1 MSHFYAK
8 SFVDYPCFRDYRS
21 GVLCVKTL
29 SPLELS
35 QELDIPK
42 PTIHRLIQNL
52 VDEGFVT
59 VDIGGG
65 IIPGKRVRNLSVE
78 LWQQRQFFNER
89 QIILQKLVDEIKET
103 CGIAIP
109 YQMDMMYTNRANTS
123 LPLQIYLPVG
133 AKSPMWCTATGK
145 LYLSQLSATSRAK
158 ILQGLPLDKF
168 TKNTI
173 TDIDTLNAELDR
185 IAETGIGID
194 NEEFISEMV
203 GVSVPVLDKK
213 SRYLASLYI
222 HAPTI
227 RVSLDELMEHVPR
240 LQKAAHDIQA
250 LVYELQN

>member
-1 MSHFYAK
+1 MPKVSSITRVLEIIETISYAPK
-8 SFVDYPCFRDYRS
+8 PI
-21 GVLCVKTL
+21 

-52 VDEGFVT
+52 VDEGFVAI
-59 VDIGGG
+59 DIGGG
-65 IIPGKRVRNLSVE
+65 IIPGKRVRNLSVA

-89 QIILQKLVDEIKET
+89 QVILQKLVDDIQET
-103 CGIAIP
+103 CGIGIP
-109 YQMDMMYTNRANTS
+109 YHMDMIYTNRVTTS

-145 LYLSQLSATSRAK
+145 LYLSQLSPASRRK
-158 ILQGLPLDKF
+158 MLSNLPLNKF

-173 TDIDTLNAELDR
+173 VDIDALNAELDH
-185 IAETGIGID
+185 IAKTGVGVD

-203 GVSVPVLDKK
+203 AVSVPILDKK
-213 SRYLASLYI
+213 SRYLASLYL

-227 RVSLDELMEHVPR
+227 RVSLDDLLTHVPR
-240 LQKAAHDIQA
+240 LQTAAQDIQA

>member
-1 MSHFYAK
+1 MPKVSSITRVLEIIEAVSYAPK
-8 SFVDYPCFRDYRS
+8 PI
-21 GVLCVKTL
+21 

-35 QELDIPK
+35 QELNIPK

-52 VDEGFVT
+52 IDEGFVN

-89 QIILQKLVDEIKET
+89 QIILQRLVDDIKET
-103 CGIAIP
+103 CGIGVP
-109 YQMDMMYTNRANTS
+109 HQMHMVYTNRVQTT
-123 LPLQIYLPVG
+123 LPIQIYLPVG

-145 LYLSQLSATSRAK
+145 LYLSQLPTQSRQK
-158 ILQGLPLDKF
+158 MLSNLPLNKF

-173 TDIDTLNAELDR
+173 IDISALNTELDK
-185 IAETGIGID
+185 IAVNKIGVD

-203 GVSVPVLDKK
+203 AVSVPIIDKK
-213 SRYLASLYI
+213 SRYLASLYV

-227 RVSLDELMEHVPR
+227 RVSLDELLTHVPR
-240 LQKAAHDIQA
+240 LQSAAQDIQT
-250 LVYELQN
+250 LVYELQS

>member
-1 MSHFYAK
+1 MPKVSSITRVLEIIEAVSYASK
-8 SFVDYPCFRDYRS
+8 PI
-21 GVLCVKTL
+21 

-59 VDIGGG
+59 IDIGGG
-65 IIPGKRVRNLSVE
+65 IIPGKRVRNLGVE
-78 LWQQRQFFNER
+78 LWQQRLFFNER
-89 QIILQKLVDEIKET
+89 QMILQKLVDELKET
-103 CGIAIP
+103 CGIGVP
-109 YQMDMMYTNRANTS
+109 YHMNMIYTNRAQTT
-123 LPLQIYLPVG
+123 LPIQIYLPVG

-145 LYLSQLSATSRAK
+145 LYLSQLPSASREK
-158 ILQGLPLDKF
+158 ILQNLSLDKF

-173 TDIDTLNAELDR
+173 TDIDKLNAELDR

-203 GVSVPVLDKK
+203 AIAVPIRDRK
-213 SRYLASLYI
+213 SRYLASLYL

-227 RVSLDELMEHVPR
+227 RVSLDDLLTYVPR
-240 LQKAAHDIQA
+240 LQKAAQDIQS
-250 LVYELQN
+250 LVYELPS

>member
-1 MSHFYAK
+1 MPKVSSITRVLEIIEAVSYASK
-8 SFVDYPCFRDYRS
+8 P
-21 GVLCVKTL
+21 L

-52 VDEGFVT
+52 LDEGFVT

-65 IIPGKRVRNLSVE
+65 IIPGKRVRNLGVE
-78 LWQQRQFFNER
+78 LWQQRLFFNER
-89 QIILQKLVDEIKET
+89 QMILQKLVDELKET
-103 CGIAIP
+103 CGIGVP
-109 YQMDMMYTNRANTS
+109 YQMNMIYTNRANTT
-123 LPLQIYLPVG
+123 LPIQIYLPVG

-145 LYLSQLSATSRAK
+145 LYLSQLPRTSRDK
-158 ILQGLPLDKF
+158 ILQNMSLDKF

-173 TDIDTLNAELDR
+173 TDIDALNAELDR

-203 GVSVPVLDKK
+203 AIAVPIRDRK
-213 SRYLASLYI
+213 SRYLASLYL

-227 RVSLDELMEHVPR
+227 RVSLDDLLTHVPR
-240 LQKAAHDIQA
+240 LQKAAKDIQS
-250 LVYELQN
+250 LVYDLPS

>member
-1 MSHFYAK
+1 MPKVSSITRVLEIIEAVSYASK
-8 SFVDYPCFRDYRS
+8 P
-21 GVLCVKTL
+21 L

-52 VDEGFVT
+52 VDEGFVA

-65 IIPGKRVRNLSVE
+65 IVPGTRVRNLSVE

-89 QIILQKLVDEIKET
+89 QMVLQTLVDELKET
-103 CGIAIP
+103 CGIGIP
-109 YQMDMMYTNRANTS
+109 YNMNMIYTNRAQTT

-145 LYLSQLSATSRAK
+145 LYLSQLPTQSRQK
-158 ILQGLPLDKF
+158 ILQSLPLTKF

-173 TDIDTLNAELDR
+173 VDIDVLNTELDH
-185 IAETGIGID
+185 IAQTGVGID

-203 GVSVPVLDKK
+203 AISVPVLDKK
-213 SRYLASLYI
+213 SRYLASLYL
-222 HAPTI
+222 HAPTV
-227 RVSLDELMEHVPR
+227 RVSLDDLLTHVPR
-240 LQKAAHDIQA
+240 LRTAAQDIQT
-250 LVYELQN
+250 LIYELQN

>member
-1 MSHFYAK
+1 MPKVSSITRVLEIIEAVSYASK
-8 SFVDYPCFRDYRS
+8 P
-21 GVLCVKTL
+21 L

-123 LPLQIYLPVG
+123 LPLQIYLPV
-133 AKSPMWCTATGK
+133 
-145 LYLSQLSATSRAK
+145 LSL
-158 ILQGLPLDKF
+158 IP
-168 TKNTI
+168 I
-173 TDIDTLNAELDR
+173 
-185 IAETGIGID
+185 
-194 NEEFISEMV
+194 
-203 GVSVPVLDKK
+203 
-213 SRYLASLYI
+213 
-222 HAPTI
+222 
-227 RVSLDELMEHVPR
+227 
-240 LQKAAHDIQA
+240 
-250 LVYELQN
+250 

>member
-1 MSHFYAK
+1 MPKVSSITRVLEIIEAVSYASK
-8 SFVDYPCFRDYRS
+8 P
-21 GVLCVKTL
+21 L

-52 VDEGFVT
+52 LDEGFVT

-65 IIPGKRVRNLSVE
+65 IIPDKRVRNLGVE
-78 LWQQRQFFNER
+78 LWQQRLFFNER
-89 QIILQKLVDEIKET
+89 QMILQKLVDELKET
-103 CGIAIP
+103 CGIGVP
-109 YQMDMMYTNRANTS
+109 YQMNMIYTNRANTT
-123 LPLQIYLPVG
+123 LPIQIYLPVG

-145 LYLSQLSATSRAK
+145 LYLSQLPRTSREK
-158 ILQGLPLDKF
+158 ILQNLSLDKF

-173 TDIDTLNAELDR
+173 TDIDALNAELDR

-203 GVSVPVLDKK
+203 AIAVPIRDRK
-213 SRYLASLYI
+213 SRYLASLYL

-227 RVSLDELMEHVPR
+227 RVSLDDLLTHVPR
-240 LQKAAHDIQA
+240 LQKAAKDIQS
-250 LVYELQN
+250 LVYDLPS

>member
-1 MSHFYAK
+1 MPKVSSITRVLEIIEAVSYASK
-8 SFVDYPCFRDYRS
+8 P
-21 GVLCVKTL
+21 L

-89 QIILQKLVDEIKET
+89 QIVLHKLVEELKET

-109 YQMDMMYTNRANTS
+109 YHMNMLYTNRAQTS

-145 LYLSQLSATSRAK
+145 LYLSQLSTTSRNK
-158 ILQGLPLDKF
+158 IL
-168 TKNTI
+168 TRS
-173 TDIDTLNAELDR
+173 A
-185 IAETGIGID
+185 
-194 NEEFISEMV
+194 
-203 GVSVPVLDKK
+203 
-213 SRYLASLYI
+213 
-222 HAPTI
+222 I
-227 RVSLDELMEHVPR
+227 R
-240 LQKAAHDIQA
+240 
-250 LVYELQN
+250 

>member
-1 MSHFYAK
+1 MPKVSSITRVLEIIEAVSYASK
-8 SFVDYPCFRDYRS
+8 PI
-21 GVLCVKTL
+21 

-65 IIPGKRVRNLSVE
+65 IIPGKRVRNLGVE
-78 LWQQRQFFNER
+78 LWQQRLFFNER
-89 QIILQKLVDEIKET
+89 QMILQKLVDDLKET
-103 CGIAIP
+103 CGIGVP
-109 YQMDMMYTNRANTS
+109 YQMNMIYTNRAQTT
-123 LPLQIYLPVG
+123 LPIQIYLPVG

-145 LYLSQLSATSRAK
+145 LYLSQLPLASRDK
-158 ILQGLPLDKF
+158 MLKNLSLDKF

-173 TDIDTLNAELDR
+173 TDIDALNTELDR
-185 IAETGIGID
+185 IAATGIGID

-203 GVSVPVLDKK
+203 AIAIPIRDRK
-213 SRYLASLYI
+213 SRYLASLYL

-227 RVSLDELMEHVPR
+227 RVSLDDLLAHVPR
-240 LQKAAHDIQA
+240 LQKAAQDIQS
-250 LVYELQN
+250 LVYELPS

>member
-1 MSHFYAK
+1 MPKVSSITRVLEIIEAVSYASK
-8 SFVDYPCFRDYRS
+8 P
-21 GVLCVKTL
+21 L

-158 ILQGLPLDKF
+158 ILQVLPLDKF

-240 LQKAAHDIQA
+240 LHKAAHDIQA

>member
-1 MSHFYAK
+1 MPKVSSITRVLEIIEAVSYASK
-8 SFVDYPCFRDYRS
+8 P
-21 GVLCVKTL
+21 L

-52 VDEGFVT
+52 LDEGFVT

-65 IIPGKRVRNLSVE
+65 IIPGKRVRNLGVE
-78 LWQQRQFFNER
+78 LWQQRLFFNER
-89 QIILQKLVDEIKET
+89 QMILQKLVDELKET
-103 CGIAIP
+103 CGIGVP
-109 YQMDMMYTNRANTS
+109 YQMNMINTNRANTTK
-123 LPLQIYLPVG
+123 PIQIYLPVG

-145 LYLSQLSATSRAK
+145 LYLSQLPRTSRDK
-158 ILQGLPLDKF
+158 ILQNLSLDKF

-173 TDIDTLNAELDR
+173 TDIDALNAELDR

-203 GVSVPVLDKK
+203 AIAVPIRDRK
-213 SRYLASLYI
+213 SRYLASLYL

-227 RVSLDELMEHVPR
+227 RVSLDDLLTHVPR
-240 LQKAAHDIQA
+240 LQKAAQDIQS
-250 LVYELQN
+250 LVYDLPN

>member
-1 MSHFYAK
+1 MPKVSSITRVLEIIEAISYASK
-8 SFVDYPCFRDYRS
+8 P
-21 GVLCVKTL
+21 L

-78 LWQQRQFFNER
+78 LWQQRQFFHER
-89 QIILQKLVDEIKET
+89 QMVLHKLVEEIEET
-103 CGIAIP
+103 CGIATP
-109 YQMDMMYTNRANTS
+109 YHMDMLYTNRAQTS

-145 LYLSQLSATSRAK
+145 LYLSQLSDTSRNK
-158 ILQGLPLDKF
+158 ILQALPLDKF

-173 TDIDTLNAELDR
+173 TDIDALNKELDR

-203 GVSVPVLDKK
+203 AVSVPVLDKK

-227 RVSLDELMEHVPR
+227 RVSLEELMEHVPR
-240 LQKAAHDIQA
+240 LQTAAQDIQA

>member
-1 MSHFYAK
+1 MPKVSSITRVLEIIEAVSYASK
-8 SFVDYPCFRDYRS
+8 P
-21 GVLCVKTL
+21 L

-52 VDEGFVT
+52 LDEGFVT

-65 IIPGKRVRNLSVE
+65 IIPDKRVRNLGVE
-78 LWQQRQFFNER
+78 LWQQRLFFNER
-89 QIILQKLVDEIKET
+89 QMILQKLVDELKET
-103 CGIAIP
+103 CGIGVP
-109 YQMDMMYTNRANTS
+109 YQMNMIYTNRANTT
-123 LPLQIYLPVG
+123 LPIQIYLPVG

-145 LYLSQLSATSRAK
+145 LYLSQLPRTSRDK
-158 ILQGLPLDKF
+158 ILQNLSLDKF

-173 TDIDTLNAELDR
+173 TDIDALNAELDR

-203 GVSVPVLDKK
+203 AIAVPIRDRK
-213 SRYLASLYI
+213 SRYLASLYL

-227 RVSLDELMEHVPR
+227 RVSLDDLLTHVPR
-240 LQKAAHDIQA
+240 LQKAAKDIQS
-250 LVYELQN
+250 LVYDLPS

>member
-1 MSHFYAK
+1 MPKVSSITRVLEIIEAVSYASK
-8 SFVDYPCFRDYRS
+8 P
-21 GVLCVKTL
+21 L

-78 LWQQRQFFNER
+78 LWQHRQFFNER
-89 QIILQKLVDEIKET
+89 QLILHKLVAEIKET

-109 YQMDMMYTNRANTS
+109 YHMDMIYTNRAKTS

-145 LYLSQLSATSRAK
+145 LYLSRLSTSSRYK

-173 TDIDTLNAELDR
+173 TDIDALNTELDH

-203 GVSVPVLDKK
+203 AISVPILDKK
-213 SRYLASLYI
+213 SRYLASLYL

-227 RVSLDELMEHVPR
+227 RVSLDELLTHAPR
-240 LQKAAHDIQA
+240 LQQAAQDIQTLA
-250 LVYELQN
+250 YDLQN

>member
-1 MSHFYAK
+1 MPKVSSITRVLEIIEAVSYASK
-8 SFVDYPCFRDYRS
+8 P
-21 GVLCVKTL
+21 L

-52 VDEGFVT
+52 VDEGFVS

-65 IIPGKRVRNLSVE
+65 IIPGKRVRNLGVE
-78 LWQQRQFFNER
+78 LWQQRLFFNER
-89 QIILQKLVDEIKET
+89 QMILQKLVDDLKET
-103 CGIAIP
+103 CGIGVP
-109 YQMDMMYTNRANTS
+109 YQMKMVYTNRAQTT
-123 LPLQIYLPVG
+123 LPIQIYLPVG

-145 LYLSQLSATSRAK
+145 LYLSQLSSASRDK
-158 ILQGLPLDKF
+158 ILQALPLDKF

-173 TDIDTLNAELDR
+173 TDIDALNAELDR

-203 GVSVPVLDKK
+203 AIAIPIRDRK
-213 SRYLASLYI
+213 SRYLASLYL

-227 RVSLDELMEHVPR
+227 RVSLDDLLAHVPR
-240 LQKAAHDIQA
+240 LQKAAEDIQA
-250 LVYELQN
+250 LVYELPS

>member
-1 MSHFYAK
+1 MPKVSSITRVLEIIEAVSYASK
-8 SFVDYPCFRDYRS
+8 S
-21 GVLCVKTL
+21 L

-35 QELDIPK
+35 QKLDIPK

-78 LWQQRQFFNER
+78 LWQQRLFFNER
-89 QIILQKLVDEIKET
+89 QMILQKLVDELKET
-103 CGIAIP
+103 CGIGVP
-109 YQMDMMYTNRANTS
+109 YHMSMIYTNRAKTT

-145 LYLSQLSATSRAK
+145 LYLSQLSSASREK
-158 ILQGLPLDKF
+158 ILQNLPLDKF

-173 TDIDTLNAELDR
+173 TDIDALNAELDR

-203 GVSVPVLDKK
+203 AIAVPIRDRK
-213 SRYLASLYI
+213 SRYLASLYL

-227 RVSLDELMEHVPR
+227 RVSLDDLLTYVPR
-240 LQKAAHDIQA
+240 LQKAAQDIQS
-250 LVYELQN
+250 LVYELPS

>member
-1 MSHFYAK
+1 MPKVSSITRVLEIVEAVSYAPK
-8 SFVDYPCFRDYRS
+8 PI
-21 GVLCVKTL
+21 

-35 QELDIPK
+35 QMLNIPK

-52 VDEGFVT
+52 VDEGFIA

-65 IIPGKRVRNLSVE
+65 IIPGQRVRNLSVE

-89 QIILQKLVDEIKET
+89 QVILQRLVDEIKET
-103 CGIAIP
+103 CGIGIP
-109 YQMDMMYTNRANTS
+109 YHMDMIYTNRVQTT

-145 LYLSQLSATSRAK
+145 LYLSQLSAPSRQKMLRNLA
-158 ILQGLPLDKF
+158 LNKF

-173 TDIDTLNAELDR
+173 TDIDKLNIELDT
-185 IAETGIGID
+185 IAATGVGID

-203 GVSVPVLDKK
+203 AVAVPILDKK
-213 SRYLASLYI
+213 SRYLASLYL

-227 RVSLDELMEHVPR
+227 RVSLEELLTHVPR
-240 LQKAAHDIQA
+240 LRTAAQDIQT
-250 LVYELQN
+250 LVYELQS

>member
-1 MSHFYAK
+1 MPKVSSITRVLEIIEAVSYASK
-8 SFVDYPCFRDYRS
+8 PI
-21 GVLCVKTL
+21 

-59 VDIGGG
+59 IDIGGG
-65 IIPGKRVRNLSVE
+65 IIPGKRVRNLGVE
-78 LWQQRQFFNER
+78 LWQQRLFFNER
-89 QIILQKLVDEIKET
+89 QMILQKLVDELKET
-103 CGIAIP
+103 CGIGVP
-109 YQMDMMYTNRANTS
+109 YHMNMIYTNRAQTT
-123 LPLQIYLPVG
+123 LPIQIYLPVG

-145 LYLSQLSATSRAK
+145 LYLSQLPSASREK
-158 ILQGLPLDKF
+158 ILQNLSLDKF

-173 TDIDTLNAELDR
+173 TEIDKLNAELDR

-203 GVSVPVLDKK
+203 AIAVPIRDRK
-213 SRYLASLYI
+213 SRYLASLYL

-227 RVSLDELMEHVPR
+227 RVSLDDLLTYVPR
-240 LQKAAHDIQA
+240 LQKAAQDIQS
-250 LVYELQN
+250 LVYELPS